1 MTLILTQEVHPPHSP
16 PVVTFLDHDTA
27 CFAYSAT
34 DHGYMS
40 LGFGTRA
47 KACAVTVDERE
58 ALLVRDSK
66 LPVPSPTKIEM
77 LNFKDQGIFIGKDG
91 KPSRLTNVE
100 WPVAPEETS
109 WSKCPLSYLNAN
121 SSYSVHQALYCFC
134 SSCGHSACAIYWKLL
149 G

>member
-40 LGFGTRA
+40 LGFGARA
-47 KACAVTVDERE
+47 MACAVTVDERE

-66 LPVPSPTKIEM
+66 LPVPSPTMIEM
-77 LNFKDQGIFIGKDG
+77 LNLKDLGGKDE
-91 KPSRLTNVE
+91 KPSKLTNVE

-109 WSKCPLSYLNAN
+109 LFKYSSSYSNAN
-121 SSYSVHQALYCFC
+121 SSYYVHRALYYICPC
-134 SSCGHSACAIYWKLL
+134 REHSSCAIYRKLL